1 MIDPLI
7 HVLWIL
13 TAIILSSLIEHRYRP
28 TLLAALGII
37 FLAIYASGAT
47 VFIGTVVLEAFIL
60 HEIFARLPRSSKWRQ
75 YGAYALLLNLLFVD
89 FQQLMLGFYV
99 DTVGVSFSIIRI
111 FMTTKQFLGSR
122 KDLQN
127 EHFEWILISAY
138 YLPAIIVGPIFSGM
152 DLRKQALS
160 AEKKLGETSYLY
172 RYMAAGLVL
181 AALVAPLCEFSST
194 FVIKD
199 SPNLFLKLFGIV
211 PLFLMLF
218 AAFWGQSLIAEM
230 SSRIMGYS
238 IPANFNK
245 PWLATDIRDFW
256 KRWHI
261 SMAQFVMQYIYLPLT
276 LKGISPKIATIAAF
290 VFMGL
295 WHEIAVGY
303 LIWGVSHG
311 LLMAYWPTVKKQS
324 ALWKRLMGR
333 GVTLG
338 FVVVLSF
345 VANYT

>member
-1 MIDPLI
+1 MGALI
-7 HVLWIL
+7 LGVY
-13 TAIILSSLIEHRYRP
+13 AP
-28 TLLAALGII
+28 GAL
-37 FLAIYASGAT
+37 
-47 VFIGTVVLEAFIL
+47 VFVGTVVLEAFIL
-60 HEIFARLPRSSKWRQ
+60 HLILYRLPRSNAWRK
-75 YGAYALLLNLLFVD
+75 YGAYLLLLNLLFVD

-111 FMTTKQFLGSR
+111 FMTAKQFLASR
-122 KDLQN
+122 KDLPN
-127 EHFEWILISAY
+127 EHYEWLFVSAY
-138 YLPAIIVGPIFSGM
+138 YLPAIMVGPIFSGM

-160 AEKKLGETSYLY
+160 SAKILGETSFLY
-172 RYMAAGLVL
+172 RNLLAGLVL
-181 AALVAPLCEFSST
+181 AALVAPFFEFSANYVVSH
-194 FVIKD
+194 
-199 SPNLFLKLFGIV
+199 SPNEPLKGIGII

-245 PWLATDIRDFW
+245 PWLATDIKDFW

-276 LKGISPKIATIAAF
+276 IKGISPKIATISAF

-311 LLMAYWPTVKKQS
+311 LLMAYWPVAKESRSYWRRQIE
-324 ALWKRLMGR
+324 R
-333 GVTLG
+333 GVTLCI
-338 FVVVLSF
+338 VVVLSY
-345 VANYT
+345 VANYTY